1 MFYTTQQLV
10 LIACT
15 FYRWLGEGEPVRIQS
30 WTVKL
35 KTVILA
41 YQGWSWAD
49 GAKSWAAWFWQ
60 NRTVQSRDHKYKHF
74 IMIHNGNLLYVKHIY
89 KIKCS
94 FLLYYYQFLNTHIR
108 TDKFRKFRLS
118 YNLEILPNVRKE
130 NFFILLVII
139 ILQYFFL
146 YKNRTKYFYILNGS
160 FINLID

>member
-1 MFYTTQQLV
+1 MSEQCFTPLSN
-10 LIACT
+10 LS
-15 FYRWLGEGEPVRIQS
+15 WLHAHFTGGWGGEQVRIQS

-118 YNLEILPNVRKE
+118 YNLEIP
-130 NFFILLVII
+130 
-139 ILQYFFL
+139 
-146 YKNRTKYFYILNGS
+146 TKQLGKKTLSYS
-160 FINLID
+160 